1 MFAGRQLTTKEA
13 KLLHSLGSGPRRYSD
28 LLRAGEYGNKGLAL
42 ALARLRAAG
51 LVARDGR
58 KRNSR
63 TYRLTDVGRK
73 HALQRWMAGEL
84 EAFSAD
90 TTYEEFRGKV
100 EQMYSLLR
108 SERRR
113 LETR

>member
-1 MFAGRQLTTKEA
+1 MFAGRPLTTKEA

-51 LVARDGR
+51 LVTRDGR
-58 KRNSR
+58 KNR
-63 TYRLTDVGRK
+63 TYRLTDEGRK

-90 TTYEEFRGKV
+90 APYEEFRMTV
-100 EQMYSLLR
+100 ERMYSLMK

-113 LETR
+113 RETR

>member
-13 KLLHSLGSGPRRYSD
+13 KLLHSLESGPRRYSD

-58 KRNSR
+58 KNRA
-63 TYRLTDVGRK
+63 YRLTDEGRK
-73 HALQRWMAGEL
+73 QVLRWWMADEL
-84 EAFSAD
+84 EAFSAGA
-90 TTYEEFRGKV
+90 TYEEFRMTV
-100 EQMYSLLR
+100 ERMFSLMQ

-113 LETR
+113 RETR